1 MNERRIR
8 NLFLEHV
15 QELAGT
21 DTLQVYVHVP
31 KLFTSLEFAEYDCKY
46 LCRVIGSF
54 ILPFASMKK
63 VVNYIQFCEGP
74 WIMVDLT
81 EGTKEMRK
89 HNENW
94 LVDYVEGMEKK

>member
-8 NLFLEHV
+8 KLFLEHV

-31 KLFTSLEFAEYDCKY
+31 KLFTSLEFAEYDCEY
-46 LCRVIGSF
+46 LCQVIGSF

-81 EGTKEMRK
+81 EETKEMRK

-94 LVDYVEGMEKK
+94 LVDYVEGMEDD

>member
-1 MNERRIR
+1 MNDKKIR
-8 NLFLEHV
+8 QLFLEHI
-15 QELAGT
+15 QELA
-21 DTLQVYVHVP
+21 DVDSLQVYVHVP
-31 KLFTSLEFAEYDCKY
+31 KLFTSLEFAEYDCES

-54 ILPFASMKK
+54 LLPFASMKK

-81 EGTKEMRK
+81 EETKEMRK

-94 LVDYVEGMEKK
+94 LVDYVEAVI